1 LPQGHTSAGVPRD
14 LTKIPVR
21 TGGPFRP
28 FLLRG

>member
-1 LPQGHTSAGVPRD
+1 VPRD